1 MRAAKTTVRALAEEA
16 RRYRVPPRSLAEEI
30 LQEGVQMRRHP
41 GVVFVERP
49 GGRDAALVG
58 RPRLSVWEIVETVR
72 QSSSLEAA
80 ARTLSLDLGSLER
93 ALAYA
98 NEYAEEID
106 AAIAENE
113 AAFERAK
120 RLYPA
125 ALGTPT
131 PRRRRAASAR

>member
-1 MRAAKTTVRALAEEA
+1 MRAAKGTIRALAEEA

-30 LQEGVQMRRHP
+30 LEEGVRMRRHP
-41 GVVFVERP
+41 GIVFVERP
-49 GGRDAALVG
+49 GGRDAVLAG

-72 QSSSLEAA
+72 QSSSLEAV
-80 ARTLSLDLGSLER
+80 ARALSLDLGSLER

-106 AAIAENE
+106 TAIAENE

-125 ALGTPT
+125 ALRTPT